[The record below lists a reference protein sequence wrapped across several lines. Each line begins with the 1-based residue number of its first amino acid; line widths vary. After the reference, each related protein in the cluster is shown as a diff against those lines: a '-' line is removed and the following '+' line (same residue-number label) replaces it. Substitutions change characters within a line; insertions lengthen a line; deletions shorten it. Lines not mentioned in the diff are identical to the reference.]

1 MLDKMNAPD
10 IVRDDDPDP
19 AMHAAMNLDPDALI
33 PELLGHVEAL
43 IEISNRTAFVAQ
55 DLHMLVKGIS
65 DATGSPIPQA
75 PCHYGERRSRLSKG
89 TSDSSDQSSS
99 PF

>member
-1 MLDKMNAPD
+1 MLDKMNALD
-10 IVRDDDPDP
+10 HVRDDDPDP

-33 PELLGHVEAL
+33 PELLGHVEAM
-43 IEISNRTAFVAQ
+43 IEISNRAAFVAQ

-65 DATGSPIPQA
+65 DATGSPIPEA
-75 PCHYGERRSRLSKG
+75 PCHYGERRRGLSQG
-89 TSDSSDQSSS
+89 TSDSPDQSAC

>member
-33 PELLGHVEAL
+33 PELLRHVETL

-55 DLHMLVKGIS
+55 DLHLLVKGIA

-75 PCHYGERRSRLSKG
+75 PCHYGERSSRLPESP
-89 TSDSSDQSSS
+89 SDSSDQSAC